1 MYGAQFEYAVSDLII
16 PCIEGKLVACK
27 ESMFGEGS
35 TLLEWVEKS
44 TEEDI
49 FVLSA
54 EPPLRYAL
62 DSLGEDWFESL
73 CS

>member
-44 TEEDI
+44 TEEGI

-62 DSLGEDWFESL
+62 DSLGED
-73 CS
+73 